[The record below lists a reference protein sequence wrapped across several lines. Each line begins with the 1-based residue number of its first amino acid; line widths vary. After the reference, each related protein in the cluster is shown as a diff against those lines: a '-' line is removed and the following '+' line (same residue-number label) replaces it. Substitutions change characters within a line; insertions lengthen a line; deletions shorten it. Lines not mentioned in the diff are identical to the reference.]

1 LPLPLTV
8 MSLSLLWILLVSL
21 MARTLFPNRFSN
33 FPVLGLTI
41 WFSALLSSI
50 LAATT
55 AVFSLGYAYFYSLS
69 RVSAAKF
76 GDQDWIANFLLS
88 FVPWAALAIFGVVL
102 TLINL
107 RIEEPVVQGRD
118 LQKSFDL
125 AKRFLKDFEGVKVF
139 VIALPFNYALA
150 SHKDIIVSE
159 KLLESLTAEELD
171 AVLWH
176 EVGHIKGKHRALKSI
191 ANFVSLITKPMN
203 ISRVFQQSVY
213 ELCEIAADRFASKR
227 VQPELVQSVRS
238 YFLAESSSR

>member
-1 LPLPLTV
+1 LLLPLTV

-21 MARTLFPNRFSN
+21 LARTLFPNRFSN
-33 FPVLGLTI
+33 FPRLGLTI
-41 WFSALLSSI
+41 WFGALLSSI

-55 AVFSLGYAYFYSLS
+55 AVLSLVYAYFYSLS
-69 RVSAAKF
+69 KVSAAKF
-76 GDQDWIANFLLS
+76 GEQDWIANFLLS
-88 FVPWAALAIFGVVL
+88 FVPWAALAIFGVIL

-125 AKRFLKDFEGVKVF
+125 AKKFLKDFEGVKVF

-159 KLLESLTAEELD
+159 KLLDSLTVEELD

-176 EVGHIKGKHRALKSI
+176 ELGHIKGKHRALKSI
-191 ANFVSLITKPMN
+191 ANFVSLLSKPMN

-213 ELCEIAADRFASKR
+213 ELCEIAADRFASQR
-227 VQPELVQSVRS
+227 VHPELVQSVRS
-238 YFLAESSSR
+238 YFVTESSSR

>member
-1 LPLPLTV
+1 LLLPLTV

-21 MARTLFPNRFSN
+21 LARTLFPNRFSD
-33 FPVLGLTI
+33 FPRLGLTV
-41 WFSALLSSI
+41 WFGALLSSI

-55 AVFSLGYAYFYSLS
+55 ALFSLGYAYFYSLS

-88 FVPWAALAIFGVVL
+88 FVPWAALAVFGVIL

-118 LQKSFDL
+118 LQKSFNL
-125 AKRFLKDFEGVKVF
+125 AKKFLKDFEGVKVF

-159 KLLESLTAEELD
+159 RLLESLTTEELE

-176 EVGHIKGKHRALKSI
+176 ELGHIRGKHRTLKSI

-213 ELCEIAADRFASKR
+213 ELCEKAADRFASQR
-227 VQPELVQSVRS
+227 AHHELVQSVRS
-238 YFLAESSSR
+238 YFVTESPSQ